1 MSASILSNQ
10 AMESLMSKFPGLDES
25 QLKEIAG
32 AVFEAVPQQKTQRKV
47 KEVPSE
53 ERCMARMWPK
63 DTYDEEGNYIYGKPG
78 QCCRRK
84 KGNKEALDAA
94 IKEAKATHIAQLAKL
109 KASEDADTAEA
120 IAAADASLAQ
130 AIEAAHIKND
140 YCAQHQKQAGVTTKP
155 LQFTNDGP
163 KGKFKRHGL
172 FHGRIDEELPFH
184 DEQGHLVIFWNTP
197 EVHDWVQAQKES
209 GTYKGI
215 LLGVTFG
222 SVSVKVALPRRRRL
236 PRRTR

>member
-1 MSASILSNQ
+1 MSASHSFQPGHGGPHVSN
-10 AMESLMSKFPGLDES
+10 LPGLDES

-47 KEVPSE
+47 KEVPAE

-63 DTYDEEGNYIYGKPG
+63 ETYDDDGNYIYGKPG
-78 QCCRRK
+78 QCCRRRK
-84 KGNKEALDAA
+84 DG
-94 IKEAKATHIAQLAKL
+94 TVF
-109 KASEDADTAEA
+109 
-120 IAAADASLAQ
+120 
-130 AIEAAHIKND
+130 
-140 YCAQHQKQAGVTTKP
+140 CAQHAKAAAICTKP

-163 KGKFKRHGL
+163 NGKFKRHGL
-172 FHGRIDEELPFH
+172 FHGRVDEELPFH
-184 DEQGHLVIFWNTP
+184 DEKGHLVIFWNTP
-197 EVHDWVQAQKES
+197 EVHDWVQAQKEA
-209 GTYKGI
+209 GTARYT